1 MKIKVLSVLFNIAK
15 AQEHEWFV
23 RFIDRSRF
31 ELEFVLI
38 NAKGSFMDTFLQN
51 EKVPV
56 HHFTYSGKKDLP
68 SLTWKL
74 FLLMRREHYDIVH
87 AHLFEGTLAGMTAA
101 RLAGVKM
108 RISTRHYSDFHHVW
122 FPSAVKYDRFIN
134 RQATHLVAISKNV
147 QNILTQYEQVPIS
160 KIRLIHHGID
170 MDDYKPGA
178 VHTDRVQVLRT
189 KYNIPEG
196 TAVVGVISRFIELKG
211 LQYLIPAFREV
222 LTQYPDTVLLLAN
235 ASGAYKSQVEN
246 LLKSIPEKNYR
257 LIVFENDIAALYKL
271 FSCFVHI
278 PISASAEAFGQI
290 YLEALASKVPSIFS
304 LSGVAPE
311 FAIDK
316 KNCLVVPFKDEVK
329 VKEALLYLLNPS
341 TDKEQLIKN
350 GYELV
355 ASTFDVRN
363 KIRKLEQ
370 LYSEA
375 L

>member
-1 MKIKVLSVLFNIAK
+1 MKIKVLNVLFNIAK

-31 ELEFVLI
+31 ELEFALI
-38 NAKGSFMDTFLQN
+38 NAKGSYMDTFLQKEN
-51 EKVPV
+51 VPV
-56 HHFTYSGKKDLP
+56 HHFEYSGKKDLL

-74 FLLMRREHYDIVH
+74 FLLMKREHYDIVH

-134 RQATHLVAISKNV
+134 RQATHLVAISRNV
-147 QNILTQYEQVPIS
+147 QNILTQYEQVPPS

-178 VHTDRVQVLRT
+178 VHVDRVSALRT
-189 KYNIPEG
+189 KYDIPEG
-196 TAVVGVISRFIELKG
+196 IPVVGVISRFIELKG
-211 LQYLIPAFREV
+211 LQFLIPAFKEI
-222 LTQYPDTVLLLAN
+222 LTQYPDAVLLLAN
-235 ASGAYKSQVEN
+235 ASGAYKPQVDE
-246 LLKSIPEKNYR
+246 LLKSIPDRNYR

-290 YLEALASKVPSIFS
+290 YLEALASKVPSVFS

-311 FAIDK
+311 FAVDK
-316 KNCLVVPFKDEVK
+316 VNCIVVPFRDAAK
-329 VKEALLYLLNPS
+329 VKEALLYLLNPAA
-341 TDKEQLIKN
+341 DNEKLIHN

-375 L
+375 V